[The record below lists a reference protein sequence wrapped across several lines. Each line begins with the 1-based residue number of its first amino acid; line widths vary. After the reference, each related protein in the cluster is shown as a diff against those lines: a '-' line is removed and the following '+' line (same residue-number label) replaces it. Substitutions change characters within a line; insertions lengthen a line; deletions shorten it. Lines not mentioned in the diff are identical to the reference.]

1 MAMTV
6 QSTFSSTGPAIG
18 FTGTLDS
25 NLAHDVVT
33 TLNAEASA
41 SIGPGLAVKF
51 KSPVTTD
58 KDTVLPT
65 AQADKVLGVVLR
77 ADTYGVA
84 WTDLDGNTF
93 GQLDANGIKPGAF
106 LNVLKRGRVL
116 VTCQSGC
123 APGDKLYVRAISGT
137 STVIG
142 GLENAADAS
151 KMIDCTANG
160 TWMTTATAGGLAWL
174 DIMFA

>member
-18 FTGTLDS
+18 YTGTLDS

-33 TLNAEASA
+33 MINAESSS
-41 SIGPGLAVKF
+41 SIGFGLAVKF
-51 KSPVTTD
+51 KDTVTTD
-58 KDTVLPT
+58 QDAVLPA
-65 AQADKVLGVVLR
+65 AQADKVLGVMLR

-84 WTDLDGNTF
+84 WTDLSSNTF
-93 GQLDANGIKPGAF
+93 GQLDSNGVKPGGF
-106 LNVLKRGRVL
+106 LNILKRGRVL

-123 APGDKLYVRAISGT
+123 EAGDKLYVRAISGT

-142 GLENAADAS
+142 GLENAADAA
-151 KMIDCTANG
+151 KMIDCTASG
-160 TWMTTATAGGLAWL
+160 TWMTSATAGSLAWL
-174 DIMFA
+174 DINFA